1 MIPKIIH
8 YCWFGR
14 GEMPKQALQCIESWK
29 RIMPNYELK
38 EWTENNF
45 DIDSNLYV
53 KQAYEARKFA
63 FVTDYVRLYAL
74 YTEGGIYMD
83 TDVEALKPYDPF
95 LSHHAVSGFET
106 DGNVPTGMMAAE
118 KGAVWAKELLEGY
131 ANRTFIKE
139 DGSFDITTNT
149 DVITRYMLSKGLL
162 LNNKYQD
169 IPGLCTMYPAEYFCP
184 KDHRTG
190 KIKCTRRTVCIHH
203 FAGSWLE
210 HGFWKDLRHNTKVFL
225 VKLFGEKY
233 ISFFADI
240 ITGRIFKLK

>member
-14 GEMPKQALQCIESWK
+14 GQKPDSVLKYMESWHK
-29 RIMPNYELK
+29 FLPDYEFK
-38 EWTENNF
+38 EWNEDNF
-45 DIDSNLYV
+45 DVSQNLYV
-53 KQAYEARKFA
+53 KEAYENRKFA

-83 TDVEALKPYDPF
+83 TDVEVLKSYDPF
-95 LSHHAVSGFET
+95 LHHNAFSGFET

-118 KGAVWAKELLEGY
+118 KGSIWAKELLDGY
-131 ANRTFIKE
+131 NDRHFVLP
-139 DGSFDITTNT
+139 DGTLDFTTNT
-149 DVITRYMLSKGLL
+149 TVITNYMVNKGLK

-169 IPGLCTMYPAEYFCP
+169 FPGLCTFYPAVYFCP

-190 KIKCTRRTVCIHH
+190 KIRLSDESVCIHH

-210 HGFWKDLRHNTKVFL
+210 QKLSSKLRHGL
-225 VKLFGEKY
+225 KLKMTQILGEK
-233 ISFFADI
+233 
-240 ITGRIFKLK
+240 ITVVLSDLITLRYFRR